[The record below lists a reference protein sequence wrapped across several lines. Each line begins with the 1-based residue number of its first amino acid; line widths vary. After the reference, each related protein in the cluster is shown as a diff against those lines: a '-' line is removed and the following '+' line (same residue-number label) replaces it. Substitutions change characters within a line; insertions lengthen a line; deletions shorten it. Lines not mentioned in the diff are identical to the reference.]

1 MQGEWVRIIS
11 KGSFEVQ
18 RLGVIIQSDLN
29 EGYTNKQI
37 NYLSDKLRL
46 LSLSKQRTDNQKRD
60 SCGKQLHLMIF
71 NNVTRKNKTRFL
83 RTKKIKGT
91 L

>member
-46 LSLSKQRTDNQKRD
+46 LSLP
-60 SCGKQLHLMIF
+60 
-71 NNVTRKNKTRFL
+71 
-83 RTKKIKGT
+83 
-91 L
+91 